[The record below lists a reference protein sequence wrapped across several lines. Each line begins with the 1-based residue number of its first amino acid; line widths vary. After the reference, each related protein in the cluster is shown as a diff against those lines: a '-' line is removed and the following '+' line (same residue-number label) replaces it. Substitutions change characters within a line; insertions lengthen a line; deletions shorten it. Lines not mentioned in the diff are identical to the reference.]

1 MKQIKLTLE
10 DVFNIP
16 GAVIYNPDSYEDVTS
31 VSIDSRKIK
40 KRSLFIAIKGDRF
53 DGHDFINTAVKKGAK
68 AVMINRNQLKNL
80 DDLLISIITVPDTI
94 KALGYVAKVWRSKL
108 KAKVIGLTGSTGKTT
123 TKEILAALLSQKYSV
138 NKSVANNNNHIG
150 VPLTILST
158 SANHE
163 VLVAEC
169 GTNHFGEI
177 AYTADILQPDYA
189 LITNIGD
196 SHLEYLKNRNGVLK
210 EKSALLKVTSQRKGK
225 IFINADDKLINNHSK
240 NFKNK
245 IKYAFDSNADVKGK
259 ILSFDSLV
267 RANLEVKSKSQ
278 KVNLTIPLPGQSGA
292 QNFLAASAIGFEMG
306 LTSTQIK
313 KAVKKIKSPAK
324 RIKINIFKSFTILD
338 DTYNAN
344 PDSMRAAISILSLY
358 KNRRRKIAILGDMF
372 ELGDQSQK
380 LHESLADF
388 VSIHNIHEVFTTG
401 KMMKFFAARLKSKGT
416 LVEHFESKELLKKYL
431 KKINLFNSVIL
442 VKGSR
447 GMKMEEFIPVIET
460 RAD

>member
-1 MKQIKLTLE
+1 MKPIKLTLE
-10 DVFNIP
+10 DVFDIP

-31 VSIDSRKIK
+31 VSIDSRNIK
-40 KRSLFIAIKGDRF
+40 KKSLFIAIKGEKF
-53 DGHDFINTAVKKGAK
+53 DGHDFINAAVRSGAI
-68 AVMINRNQLKNL
+68 AVMINRNRLRKL
-80 DDLLISIITVPDTI
+80 DDLMICVITVPDTV
-94 KALGYVAKVWRSKL
+94 KALGDVAKIWRSKL
-108 KAKVIGLTGSTGKTT
+108 KAKVIGLTGSSGKTT
-123 TKEILAALLSQKYSV
+123 TKEILAALLNEKYSV
-138 NKSVANNNNHIG
+138 NKTISNNNNHIG

-158 SANHE
+158 RVNHS

-177 AYTADILQPDYA
+177 PYTAEILQPDYA

-196 SHLEYLKNRNGVLK
+196 SHLEYLKNRIGVLK

-225 IFINADDKLINNHSK
+225 IFINADDKLINNYSK

-245 IKYAFDSNADVKGK
+245 VKYAFNNAADVKGK

-267 RANLEVKSKSQ
+267 RPHIEVKSRSG
-278 KVNLTIPLPGQSGA
+278 KVNLTVSLPGESGA
-292 QNFLAASAIGFEMG
+292 QNFLAASAVGFELG

-313 KAVKKIKSPAK
+313 KAAKKIKSPAK
-324 RIKINIFKSFTILD
+324 RLRINIFKSFTVLD

-372 ELGDQSQK
+372 ELGNQSRK

-388 VSIHNIHEVFTTG
+388 VITQNIHEVLTTG
-401 KMMKFFAARLKSKGT
+401 KMMKFFSARLKSQGA
-416 LVEHFESKELLKKYL
+416 LAEHFETKELLKKYL
-431 KKINLFNSVIL
+431 KKINLFNSVVL

-447 GMKMEEFIPVIET
+447 GMKMEEIISVIESK
-460 RAD
+460 AD